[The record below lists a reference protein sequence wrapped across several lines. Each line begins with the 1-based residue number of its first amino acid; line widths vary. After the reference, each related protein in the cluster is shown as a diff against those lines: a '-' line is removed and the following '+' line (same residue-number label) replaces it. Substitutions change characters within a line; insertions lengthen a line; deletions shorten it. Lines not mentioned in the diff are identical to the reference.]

1 MQGGY
6 FYTVETHDFRVFLWS
21 LLPWIVE
28 FRPGWL
34 VSKTQQSL
42 LCSPLPCY
50 VHDTGCRYYVEAPG
64 TEEGTHVA
72 KYADQHPAGMQCSEP
87 DALPGVTKPLQWRPE
102 LGGEQLRAQGKKHN
116 LQLKSTRKLTLN
128 IATFILT

>member
-6 FYTVETHDFRVFLWS
+6 FYTVETHDLSVFPRS

-34 VSKTQQSL
+34 VSKTQQLL
-42 LCSPLPCY
+42 LCSPLPWH
-50 VHDTGCRYYVEAPG
+50 VRDADCRFCVEAPG

-72 KYADQHPAGMQCSEP
+72 KCANQHPGGMQCSEP
-87 DALPGVTKPLQWRPE
+87 DAPPGVTKPLQWRPE
-102 LGGEQLRAQGKKHN
+102 LRGEQLRAQGK
-116 LQLKSTRKLTLN
+116 STTCS
-128 IATFILT
+128 